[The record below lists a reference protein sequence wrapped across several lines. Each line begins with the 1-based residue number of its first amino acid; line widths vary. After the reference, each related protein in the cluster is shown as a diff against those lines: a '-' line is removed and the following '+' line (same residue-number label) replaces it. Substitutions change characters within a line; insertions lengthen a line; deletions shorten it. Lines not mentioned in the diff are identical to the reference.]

1 MAWDRW
7 LAPDRDSIK
16 TLEKVDVALGSQTR
30 LLLQMEGARGT
41 VDAEV
46 EARTGTELKRARRPH
61 KLLERMGVLYP
72 DADGNTRL
80 TDLGRSLR
88 EVPET
93 VDLRRRIAAAAIPV
107 LAKYQLKNPVDDA
120 QGDYLAD
127 TDIHPY
133 WAIWRA
139 AAELDW
145 KLHWDEL
152 NRELFWVL
160 RHQDLGDS
168 IDRIRQAR
176 TEADYDPT
184 AVGTLRDRAYD
195 QADAPEGK
203 TPGGQVRDQKTTPW
217 FRRAGF
223 GGLLFEEPGHPGGGY
238 WSVPEDL
245 RPLILT
251 AIQKRP
257 HFHQFEDVQ
266 DWYRYFGSYEAW
278 AKAPT
283 DIVPN
288 QLKAAADAFSVA
300 LQGAD
305 LRFGVSH
312 ERFVR
317 TFLASLVAK
326 RFVILAGL
334 SGSGKTQI
342 AQKLGQ
348 WFGTQHYDVVPVRP
362 DWTGP
367 EPLIGYEDAL
377 VQRGD
382 GIPVWSVPRVLEFC
396 VRCRR
401 DPMRPHLILFDEMN
415 LAHVEQYFADFL
427 SGMESGEPVL
437 PDVGWDPVAKQWLL
451 LSRERLAVPENLFVV
466 GTVNVDETT
475 YMFSPKVLDRAQT
488 IEFRVLSSDLP
499 ADAVR
504 FPKPGLISP
513 AEEGHLRAFLDA
525 SRDVGWQ
532 NRHAQDDLGRKL
544 AADLLVFHEVL
555 QEVGFEF
562 GFRVMHE
569 AGRFA
574 AVLQAVDSEADYD
587 QVLDCVVM
595 QKVLPRLHGS
605 RRRLE
610 PVLCRLASIC
620 LTGLPSSDDF
630 DPLVAT
636 AEPGDAKLG
645 VSFNKLKRMTR
656 RIRADHFVSFAE

>member
-1 MAWDRW
+1 MPWDRW
-7 LAPDRDSIK
+7 QAPDRDSVK
-16 TLEKVDVALGSQTR
+16 TLDKVDVALGWQTR
-30 LLLQMEGARGT
+30 VLLQMEGAKGT
-41 VDAEV
+41 VDTEV
-46 EARTGTELKRARRPH
+46 EARTGTNLKRARRPH
-61 KLLERMGVLYP
+61 KLLERMGVLYL
-72 DADGNTRL
+72 DGDGNTRL

-93 VDLRRRIAAAAIPV
+93 IDLRRRVAEAAIPV
-107 LAKYQLKNPVDDA
+107 LAKYQLRNPVDDPR
-120 QGDYLAD
+120 GEYPAD
-127 TDIHPY
+127 SNLHPY
-133 WAIWRA
+133 WAIWKA
-139 AAELDW
+139 AVELDW

-152 NRELFWVL
+152 NRELFRVL
-160 RHQDLGDS
+160 RHEELGDV
-168 IDRIRQAR
+168 IGRIRQAR
-176 TEADYDPT
+176 SRAGYDPT
-184 AVGTLRDRAYD
+184 SGGTLRPRAYD
-195 QADAPEGK
+195 QDDAPEGK
-203 TPGGQVRDQKTTPW
+203 TPEGQVRDQKTTPW
-217 FRRAGF
+217 FRKAGF
-223 GGLLFEEPGHPGGGY
+223 GGLLLEEPGHAGGGY

-245 RPLILT
+245 RPLVL
-251 AIQKRP
+251 AAVQKHLP
-257 HFHQFEDVQ
+257 FYSFDDVQ

-283 DIVPN
+283 DIAPD
-288 QLKAAADAFSVA
+288 QLKAAADTFSLA
-300 LQGAD
+300 LQSVDLKFGAN
-305 LRFGVSH
+305 H

-401 DPMRPHLILFDEMN
+401 DPMRPHLLLLDEMN

-427 SGMESGEPVL
+427 SGMESGEAVL
-437 PDVGWDPVAKQWLL
+437 PDVGWDPTAKQWIL
-451 LSRERLAVPENLFVV
+451 LSRERLAVPDNLFVV

-499 ADAVR
+499 ANAVA
-504 FPKPGLISP
+504 FPKPGLVSP
-513 AEEGHLRAFLDA
+513 ADEVHLRAFLDA
-525 SRDVGWQ
+525 SRDAGWQ
-532 NRHAQDDLGRKL
+532 NRHADDELGRKL
-544 AADLLVFHEVL
+544 AEDMVAFHKVL

-562 GFRVMHE
+562 GYRVVHE

-574 AVLQAVDSEADYD
+574 AFLRALDSEADYG
-587 QVLDCVVM
+587 QVLDQVVM

-610 PVLCRLASIC
+610 PLLRRLASIC
-620 LTGLPSSDDF
+620 HTGLAGSDDF
-630 DPLVAT
+630 DPLASDLDL
-636 AEPGDAKLG
+636 AGAKLG
-645 VSFNKLKRMTR
+645 VSFDKLRRMTR
-656 RIRADHFVSFAE
+656 RIRADHFASFAE

>member
-7 LAPDRDSIK
+7 QAPDRDSVI
-16 TLEKVDVALGSQTR
+16 TLDKVDVVLGWQTR
-30 LLLQMEGARGT
+30 LLLRMEGAKGT

-61 KLLERMGVLYP
+61 KLLERMGVLYL
-72 DADGNTRL
+72 DGDGNTRL

-93 VDLRRRIAAAAIPV
+93 VDLRRRVAEAATPV
-107 LAKYQLKNPVDDA
+107 LAKYQLRNPVDDPK
-120 QGDYLAD
+120 GDYPED
-127 TDIHPY
+127 SDIHPY
-133 WAIWRA
+133 WAIWKA

-160 RHQDLGDS
+160 RHEDLGDA

-176 TEADYDPT
+176 HQNPYDPT
-184 AVGTLRDRAYD
+184 AGGTLRDRGYD
-195 QADAPEGK
+195 QDDAPLWK
-203 TPGGQVRDQKTTPW
+203 TPEGQVRDQKTTPW
-217 FRRAGF
+217 FRKAGF
-223 GGLLFEEPGHPGGGY
+223 GGLLLVEPGHAGEGY

-245 RPLILT
+245 RSLVS
-251 AIQKRP
+251 AAVQKRP
-257 HFHQFEDVQ
+257 PYYQFEDVQ
-266 DWYRYFGSYEAW
+266 DWYRYFGSYDAW
-278 AKAPT
+278 AMAPT
-283 DIVPN
+283 DVTPE

-300 LQGAD
+300 LQDAD
-305 LRFGVSH
+305 LKFGASH

-348 WFGTQHYDVVPVRP
+348 WFGTMHYDVVPVRP

-377 VQRGD
+377 VQRSD

-401 DPMRPHLILFDEMN
+401 DPMRPHLLLLDEMN

-427 SGMESGEPVL
+427 SGMESSEPVL

-451 LSRERLAVPENLFVV
+451 LSRARVAIPENLFVV

-488 IEFRVLSSDLP
+488 IEFRVQPGDLP
-499 ADAVR
+499 TDAVA
-504 FPKPGLISP
+504 FPKPGLVSP
-513 AEEGHLRAFLDA
+513 AEEIHLRAFLHA
-525 SRDVGWQ
+525 SRDAGWHH
-532 NRHAQDDLGRKL
+532 RHAAAELGKKL
-544 AADLLVFHEVL
+544 AEDLTAFHEVL
-555 QEVGFEF
+555 QEVAFEF
-562 GFRVMHE
+562 GFRVVHE

-574 AVLQAVDSEADYD
+574 AVLGAADPDADYD
-587 QVLDCVVM
+587 QVLDRIVM

-620 LTGLPSSDDF
+620 HADFPGSQGF
-630 DPLVAT
+630 DPLAPDV
-636 AEPGDAKLG
+636 DAKAAKLA
-645 VSFNKLKRMTR
+645 VSFDKLRRMTR
-656 RIRADHFVSFAE
+656 RIRADHFASFAE